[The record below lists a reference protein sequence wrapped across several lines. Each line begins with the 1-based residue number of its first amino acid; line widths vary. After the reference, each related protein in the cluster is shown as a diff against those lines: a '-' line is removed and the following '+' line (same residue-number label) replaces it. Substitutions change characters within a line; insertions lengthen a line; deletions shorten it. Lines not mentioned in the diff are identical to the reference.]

1 MVAKV
6 DPVRAEQ
13 ALAEKSVAALFERDR
28 ASQALGMRITAVKP
42 GYARVTMRVRADMLN
57 GHDTCHG
64 GLIFSLADTA
74 FAFACNSRSDA
85 AVAAACQVNYLKPG
99 REGDLLEAEAVE
111 RTVAGRS
118 GFYDVSVTNQAGELL
133 ALFRG
138 QSHRL
143 KKAGGDDARQKT

>member
-1 MVAKV
+1 MVAKA
-6 DPVRAEQ
+6 DHASAEQ
-13 ALAEKSVAALFERDR
+13 ALAEQAVNALFERDR
-28 ASQALGMRITAVKP
+28 ASQALGMRIMAVGP

-74 FAFACNSRSDA
+74 FAFACNSRKDA
-85 AVAAACQVNYLKPG
+85 AVAAACQINYLKPG
-99 REGDLLEAEAVE
+99 REGDVLEAEAVE
-111 RTVAGRS
+111 RVVAGRS
-118 GFYDVSVTNQAGELL
+118 GFYDVSVMNQSGELL

-143 KKAGGDDARQKT
+143 KQEVIKHAR

>member
-1 MVAKV
+1 MAAKADHV
-6 DPVRAEQ
+6 IAEQ
-13 ALAEKSVAALFERDR
+13 AVTALFERDK
-28 ASQALGMRITAVKP
+28 ASQALGMRIVAVKP
-42 GYARVTMRVRADMLN
+42 GYARVAMRVRADMLN

-74 FAFACNSRSDA
+74 FAFACNSRNDA
-85 AVAAACQVNYLKPG
+85 AVAAACQINYLKPG

-111 RTVAGRS
+111 RIIAGRS
-118 GFYDVSVTNQAGELL
+118 GFYDVSVTNQSGELL

-143 KKAGGDDARQKT
+143 KQEVIKTSLAE